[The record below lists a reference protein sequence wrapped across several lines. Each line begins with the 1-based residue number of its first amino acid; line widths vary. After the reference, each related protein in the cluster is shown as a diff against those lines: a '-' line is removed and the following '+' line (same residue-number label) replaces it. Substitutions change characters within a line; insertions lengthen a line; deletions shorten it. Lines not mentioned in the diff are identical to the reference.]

1 MTQLLDRAV
10 SRVKT
15 MSPEIQD
22 NIAALILTELEDQ
35 QQWQN
40 AFSRTTD
47 EQWDRMAELVRAD
60 IDSGN
65 TEPLDELLK

>member
-10 SRVKT
+10 SQVKT

-22 NIAALILTELEDQ
+22 NIAALILAELEDQ

-47 EQWDRMAELVRAD
+47 EQWDRMVELVRAD